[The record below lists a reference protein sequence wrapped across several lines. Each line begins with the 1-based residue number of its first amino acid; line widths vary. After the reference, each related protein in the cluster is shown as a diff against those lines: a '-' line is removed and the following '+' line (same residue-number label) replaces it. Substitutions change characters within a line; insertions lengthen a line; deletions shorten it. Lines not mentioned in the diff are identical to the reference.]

1 LFGGNQSG
9 QQQQQQQQEQQQPA
23 PQQTPAVQ
31 AAVPGTVENPE
42 FPPYR
47 VLQKGAA
54 YDLRFYEVYPVV
66 EMDYQRR
73 EEGYL
78 ALGSYQGGGNS
89 IKSRYGHT
97 QPVVMCYQPDVSGV
111 GPGLPAAVALRTNF
125 SSTHTACGKS
135 GESATGLVDPVHA
148 SLATCMHTWTPG
160 AG

>member
-1 LFGGNQSG
+1 LFGGNQSS
-9 QQQQQQQQEQQQPA
+9 QQQQQQQQQQQPA

-31 AAVPGTVENPE
+31 VATPGTVENPE
-42 FPPYR
+42 FPPYH

-89 IKSRYGHT
+89 SKSRYGHT
-97 QPVVMCYQPDVSGV
+97 QPVVMCYHPDVSGW
-111 GPGLPAAVALRTNF
+111 GQRLAA
-125 SSTHTACGKS
+125 SI
-135 GESATGLVDPVHA
+135 
-148 SLATCMHTWTPG
+148 MHT
-160 AG
+160 